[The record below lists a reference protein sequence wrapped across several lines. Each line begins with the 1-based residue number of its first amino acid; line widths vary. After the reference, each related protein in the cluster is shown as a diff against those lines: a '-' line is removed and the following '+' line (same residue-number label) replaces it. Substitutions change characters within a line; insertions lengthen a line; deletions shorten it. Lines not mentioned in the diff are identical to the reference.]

1 MTSPYPTGDQHE
13 LRLGAQ
19 VAVITSVGASIRE
32 YRVGDRDVVLPFAA
46 ESLAP
51 AFSGAVLAPWPNR
64 IRDGVYA
71 YRGTTYQLHLSEP
84 PRGVAIH
91 GLVAYARFDVVERS
105 DDAVTL
111 RHDLVPTPG
120 YPWSLRI
127 EQTYRLTDRG
137 LDVTTVATN
146 LGDDVAPYGVGYH
159 PWLSPGPGT
168 VDECTLQV
176 DAARHVD
183 VDNRLLPTVTEPVAG
198 VFDLRQPKPLKGVQL
213 DDAWVEP
220 IRDADGL
227 SWVRLTGSDGR
238 TVAMWADATLPAW
251 QVCTGD
257 GLEGI
262 QRGGVAA
269 EPMSCIAD
277 AFRTGDLLVELEGG
291 GTHEAHWGLGLI

>member
-13 LRLGAQ
+13 LRLGDQ

-64 IRDGVYA
+64 IRDGVYG
-71 YRGTTYQLHLSEP
+71 YRGKTYQLHLSEP

-91 GLVAYARFDVVERS
+91 GLVAHARFDALEQS
-105 DDAVTL
+105 AEAVTL

-120 YPWSLRI
+120 YPWPVRV
-127 EQTYRLTDRG
+127 EVTYRLTERG

-146 LGDDVAPYGVGYH
+146 LGEDVAPYGLGFH

-176 DAARHVD
+176 DAQRHVT
-183 VDNRLLPTVTEPVAG
+183 VDNRLLPTGSESVSG
-198 VFDLRQPKPLKGVQL
+198 VFDLREPKPLAGVVL
-213 DDAWVEP
+213 DDAWLEP

-227 SWVRLTGSDGR
+227 SWIRLTGSDGR
-238 TVAMWADATLPAW
+238 TVAMWADETLPAW

-262 QRGGVAA
+262 ERGGVAA
-269 EPMSCIAD
+269 EPMTCIAD
-277 AFRTGDLLVELEGG
+277 AFRTCDLLVELEP
-291 GTHEAHWGLGLI
+291 GTAHEARWGVGLV

>member
-1 MTSPYPTGDQHE
+1 MTSPFPTGDQHE
-13 LRLGAQ
+13 LRLGDQ

-64 IRDGVYA
+64 IRDGVYR

-91 GLVAYARFDVVERS
+91 GLVAHQRFDLVERTPES
-105 DDAVTL
+105 VTL

-120 YPWSLRI
+120 YPWPVRV
-127 EQTYRLTDRG
+127 EQTYRLTERG

-146 LGDDVAPYGVGYH
+146 LGADVAPYGVGYH
-159 PWLSPGPGT
+159 PWLSPGAGT

-176 DAARHVD
+176 DAARHVE
-183 VDNRLLPTVTEPVAG
+183 VDNRLLPTGSAPVSG
-198 VFDLRQPKPLKGVQL
+198 VFDLREPRSLKDVVL
-213 DDAWVEP
+213 DDAWLEP

-227 SWVRLTGSDGR
+227 SWIRLTGADGR
-238 TVAMWADATLPAW
+238 TVAMWADETLPAW

-262 QRGGVAA
+262 DRGGVAA

-277 AFRTGDLLVELEGG
+277 AFRTCDLLVELEPGA
-291 GTHEAHWGLGLI
+291 THEAHWGVGLL

>member
-1 MTSPYPTGDQHE
+1 MTSPFPTGDQHE
-13 LRLGAQ
+13 LRLGDQ

-46 ESLAP
+46 GSLAP

-64 IRDGVYA
+64 VRDGVYA

-91 GLVAYARFDVVERS
+91 GLVAYQRFEIVAQAA
-105 DDAVTL
+105 DAVTL

-120 YPWSLRI
+120 YPWSVRV
-127 EQTYRLTDRG
+127 EVTYRLTARG

-146 LGDDVAPYGVGYH
+146 LGEGVAPYGVGYH
-159 PWLSPGPGT
+159 PWLSPGTGT

-176 DAARHVD
+176 DAQRHVE
-183 VDNRLLPTVTEPVAG
+183 VDNRLLPTGTEPVAG
-198 VFDLRQPKPLKGVQL
+198 VYDLREPRSLKGVRL

-227 SWVRLTGSDGR
+227 SWIRLTGADGR
-238 TVAMWADATLPAW
+238 TVAMWADETLPAW

-262 QRGGVAA
+262 ERGGVAA

-277 AFRTGDLLVELEGG
+277 AFRTGDLLVELEAGA
-291 GTHEAHWGLGLI
+291 THEARWGVGLV